1 MTGDILRVRR
11 IYIVILV
18 YAATQTLSL
27 LHHVVMW
34 QGMVKARKILK
45 YPESTAMHGD
55 YFETM
60 FDMSC
65 FIWFQLYSESQRTE
79 CINNLID
86 YIIRV
91 CKLKFTSTA

>member
-1 MTGDILRVRR
+1 
-11 IYIVILV
+11 
-18 YAATQTLSL
+18 
-27 LHHVVMW
+27 MW

-91 CKLKFTSTA
+91 CKLKFTSTVSCIINHFKTCYILCIFSVAVV

>member
-1 MTGDILRVRR
+1 
-11 IYIVILV
+11 
-18 YAATQTLSL
+18 
-27 LHHVVMW
+27 
-34 QGMVKARKILK
+34 
-45 YPESTAMHGD
+45 MHGD

-91 CKLKFTSTA
+91 CKLKFTSTVSCINNHFKTCYILCIFSVAVVAISKITNWLPLFNREIMIFLKTLHK